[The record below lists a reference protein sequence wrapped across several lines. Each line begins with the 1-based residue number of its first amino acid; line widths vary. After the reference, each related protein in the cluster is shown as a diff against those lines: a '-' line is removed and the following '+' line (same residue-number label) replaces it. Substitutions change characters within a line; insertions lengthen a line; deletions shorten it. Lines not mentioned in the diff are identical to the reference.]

1 MLFRSGL
8 RQPRSTDLPNRGD
21 SRDRL
26 NLEEHWPNLAPTIL
40 RRIWYRVV
48 KGWLGSPCALYS
60 CGLVATT
67 AGSAYKVMAATPER
81 RNALSAGAPQTIEAP
96 APVPFS
102 PWRPKFNPWLIGVV
116 VAVAAFME
124 VLDTSIANVA
134 LPYIGGNL
142 GASTDEST
150 WVLTSYLV
158 SNAVVLPV
166 SGWCASVLGRKRFF
180 MACLAVFTL
189 SSLLCGLAPSLGA
202 IIIFRILQGAGGGG
216 LQPMAQAIL
225 ADTFPPDQRGLA
237 FALYGVTVIVA
248 PTVGPTLGGWITDNY
263 TWRWIFFI
271 NLPIGILALF
281 LVYRIIEDPP
291 WAKTVPGTRSRI
303 DYVGVSLLVLGVGA
317 LQIMLDKGQEDD
329 WFGSKFIV
337 TLAVL
342 AVVGLV
348 SLVIWEWFY
357 KNPIVQVRLYKNLNF
372 LQANFMMFILGV
384 MLFASLV
391 MMPLFLQSLL
401 GYSAESAGL
410 VLSGGGVLLL
420 FMMPVIGFLSSK
432 VQARYLIA
440 FGWLALSVAMY
451 YSSRRLDLEISF
463 GSAAMLRVVQVFGL
477 GFLFVPINLA
487 SYIGIP
493 PEQNSSIAGLVNF
506 MRNIG
511 SSVGTSMVTT
521 LIARRAQVHQVFLVA
536 NITGGQRNFAD
547 AAAAVTN
554 RVFASGVGTNT
565 AEKET
570 YALIYR
576 TVIGQ
581 ATTLAY
587 LDTFLILSVIAAA
600 MFVLSFALKKNELG
614 GDRVMVE

>member
-1 MLFRSGL
+1 MEASSDR
-8 RQPRSTDLPNRGD
+8 
-21 SRDRL
+21 RD
-26 NLEEHWPNLAPTIL
+26 APLT
-40 RRIWYRVV
+40 
-48 KGWLGSPCALYS
+48 
-60 CGLVATT
+60 
-67 AGSAYKVMAATPER
+67 SA
-81 RNALSAGAPQTIEAP
+81 SQTVEAS
-96 APVPFS
+96 APVPF
-102 PWRPKFNPWLIGVV
+102 PQWRPKFNPWLIGVV

-142 GASTDEST
+142 GASTDQST

-158 SNAVVLPV
+158 SNAVVLPI

-180 MACLAVFTL
+180 MTCLAIFTV

-202 IIIFRILQGAGGGG
+202 IIFFRILQGAGGGG

-225 ADTFPPDQRGLA
+225 ADSFPPDKRAVA

-248 PTVGPTLGGWITDNY
+248 PTIGPTLGGWITDNY
-263 TWRWIFFI
+263 SWRWIFFI
-271 NLPIGILALF
+271 NLPVGILALF
-281 LVYRIIEDPP
+281 LVYRLIDDPP
-291 WAKTVPGTRSRI
+291 WAKSVAGALSRI
-303 DYVGVSLLVLGVGA
+303 DYVGMSLLVLGVGA

-329 WFGSKFIV
+329 WFGSDFIV

-348 SLVIWEWFY
+348 SLVVWEWFY
-357 KNPIVQVRLYKNLNF
+357 KQPIVDVHLYTSFNF
-372 LQANFMMFILGV
+372 FQANFMIFVLGV

-420 FMMPVIGFLSSK
+420 FMMPLMGILSTK

-440 FGWLALSVAMY
+440 FGWLALSLAMY
-451 YSSRRLDLEISF
+451 YSSRQLDLEISF
-463 GSAAMLRVVQVFGL
+463 RSAAILRIVQVFGL

-487 SYIGIP
+487 SYVGMP
-493 PEQNSSIAGLVNF
+493 PEKSSSIAGLINF

-521 LIARRAQVHQVFLVA
+521 LIARRAQIHQVYLVA
-536 NITGGQRNFAD
+536 NVRNGQRSFDN
-547 AAAAVTN
+547 AAAALTN
-554 RVFASGVGTNT
+554 RVWASGVGSNT
-565 AEKET
+565 AVNKT

-576 TVIGQ
+576 SVIGQ

-587 LDTFLILSVIAAA
+587 LDTFLVLSGIAAV
-600 MFVLSFALKKNELG
+600 MFVLSFTLRRNELG
-614 GDRVMVE
+614 GHRVMVE